1 MELAIKRDDLYNGL
15 LKTQSMVEK
24 RSTMPILSNVL
35 LETRNDNLRIKAT
48 DLEIGVDTVYPA
60 NVIKDGSLTVPGKKL
75 FEMVKEME
83 AGELKLLKKEGN
95 HLEVR
100 SGKAVFN
107 IVGLP
112 AEEYPSFPSYEDRLF
127 FFLSSKVI
135 SRMIEKT
142 IYAVSTDEIR
152 YTLNGIFI
160 EKKDDELRMVAT
172 DGHRLSLMN
181 YKDPSLKDVEIGK
194 GVIIPRKGAGELKKL
209 IEGSSDD
216 LMVNITDN
224 NGVFKVGNTLLAI
237 RMIEGDFPD
246 YKQVIPAKGEREVK
260 VNRELLIKALR
271 RVAVLSSEKSRGVK
285 VSVTKGQ
292 LDVFTANPDIGE
304 ASESI
309 DAEFSGE
316 EIVIGFNA
324 RYLIETLNSINEET
338 VKIEINDEFGPVK
351 IGGLKDGGEHIS
363 IVMPMRL

>member
-1 MELAIKRDDLYNGL
+1 MDLIIKRDDLYNGL

-35 LETRNDNLRIKAT
+35 LETRNNDLRIKAT

-60 NVIKDGSLTVPGKKL
+60 NITDSGSLTVPGKKL

-83 AGELKLLKKEGN
+83 SGELRLTKKEGN

-112 AEEYPSFPSYEDRLF
+112 VEDFPSFPSYEDRLF
-127 FFLSSKVI
+127 FALPAKNI
-135 SRMIEKT
+135 GKMIEKT

-152 YTLNGIFI
+152 YTLNGIYMEI
-160 EKKDDELRMVAT
+160 KDDQLRMVAT

-181 YKDPSLKDVEIGK
+181 YNNDSIKDVKIGN
-194 GVIIPRKGAGELKKL
+194 GVIIPRKGAVELKKL
-209 IEGSSDD
+209 VEGGIED

-224 NGVFKVGNTLLAI
+224 NGAFKVGNTLLTI

-246 YKQVIPAKGEREVK
+246 YKQVIPLKGEKEVK

-285 VSVTKGQ
+285 VSLTKGQ

-304 ASESI
+304 ASETI
-309 DAEFSGE
+309 EADYSGE
-316 EIVIGFNA
+316 DVVIGFNA
-324 RYLIETLNSINEET
+324 RYLIETLNSINNET
-338 VKIEINDEFGPVK
+338 VILEINDEFGPVK
-351 IGGLKDGGEHIS
+351 IDGLGDGEHIS

>member
-1 MELAIKRDDLYNGL
+1 MELTIKREDIYTAL

-35 LETRNDNLRIKAT
+35 LEAKSNSLRIKAT
-48 DLEIGVDTVYPA
+48 DLEIGVDTVYSA
-60 NVIKDGSLTVPGKKL
+60 NIKKEGSLTVPGKKL

-83 AGELKLLKKEGN
+83 TAELMLSKKESN

-112 AEEYPSFPSYEDRLF
+112 AEEFPSFASYDDRLF
-127 FFLSSKVI
+127 FSLSAKVI

-160 EKKDDELRMVAT
+160 EKKEDQLRMVAT

-181 YKDPSLKDVEIGK
+181 FKDPSLKDVEMGK
-194 GVIIPRKGAGELKKL
+194 GVIIPRKGAGELKRL
-209 IEGSSDD
+209 IESSGEE

-246 YKQVIPAKGEREVK
+246 YKQVIPAKGEREVT
-260 VNRELLIKALR
+260 VNRELFLKALR

-285 VSVTKGQ
+285 VSLTKKQ
-292 LDVFTANPDIGE
+292 LDVFTANPEIGE
-304 ASESI
+304 ASETI

-316 EIVIGFNA
+316 DIVIGFNA
-324 RYLIETLNSINEET
+324 RYLIETLNSIDDET

-351 IGGLKDGGEHIS
+351 IGGMDNGEHIS